1 MKIIGIILLIAAV
14 VGIVAFFI
22 KLKDKDGDGDIDLKD
37 AALTA
42 KEIEADLKEG
52 VEDAIEDAKE
62 VIEEVKDLPKKVT
75 RKRPGR
81 PKKKK

>member
-14 VGIVAFFI
+14 VGIVAFFT
-22 KLKDKDGDGDIDLKD
+22 KLKDKDGDGDVDLAD
-37 AALTA
+37 AKLTA
-42 KEIEADLKEG
+42 KELEADLKEG
-52 VEDAIEDAKE
+52 VEDAKE
-62 VIEEVKDLPKKVT
+62 VIEEIKDLPKKVT